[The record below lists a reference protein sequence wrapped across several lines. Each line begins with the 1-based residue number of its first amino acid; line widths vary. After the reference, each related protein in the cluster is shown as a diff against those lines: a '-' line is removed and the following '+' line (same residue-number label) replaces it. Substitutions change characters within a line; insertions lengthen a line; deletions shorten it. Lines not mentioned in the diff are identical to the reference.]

1 MLGQRRQEHRLI
13 AEAPITLHAL
23 IRHDIAA
30 GEEAWFARCRA
41 DFLRS
46 FPTLLLEWTRLLILL
61 GLLGASAG
69 RAYALCAMLGC
80 LFASAAHILAQ
91 RIEQRDDSNERR
103 NLVRRGWLMGLRTQ
117 WWSMAVFWGCLFA
130 PLSTREA
137 LIALAITM
145 MMIDGIAA
153 TTLPRLALGLSML
166 QGVAL
171 TLGCLLAQGLAAA
184 WVGVIALVAG
194 TFLHWTLFNFYY
206 MFATRRL
213 RTRRLSQS
221 HETVR
226 LLLNQYDDE
235 GSDWLYEL
243 DAGGAIRHPSAR
255 FCAALGLEPGV
266 LDGLELEA
274 LFNGEAAEALA
285 GHLRAGQPFR
295 AQVLSLVIG
304 DEERWWSISGRP
316 ITNAAG
322 ACQGWRGFVADI
334 TEARRAEAR
343 VTWLAHYDAL
353 TGLANRALLQANL
366 ERVLAGRRE
375 RERVSLLYI
384 DLDLFKEINDGLGH
398 SAGDAVLIETARRLE
413 HAVRP
418 RDLVARLGGDEFV
431 VLADG
436 ADAGAA
442 QMIAQRIL
450 TAVAQ
455 PIDLDGQIA
464 HVGASIGIATAPGD
478 ALSAGDLLR
487 AADVAMYHAKAAGR
501 RGFAVF
507 DPEMQTRVRERR
519 ELELDLRAAIRLG
532 QLELHYQPLLDLS
545 DGRTVGHE
553 ALLRWQHPARGL
565 ISPDD
570 FIPIAEET
578 GLIVD
583 IGQWVIREALSEAAR
598 WPEHMTIAVN
608 LSPAQLRDKALLPTI
623 VQALAHSG
631 VASQRLELEITET
644 MLLQDTQD
652 VLALLHQLR
661 ALGVRIALDDFGTGY
676 SSLNYLRSFPFDK
689 IKIDRC
695 FIAEL
700 TAREDCQA
708 IVRSVLSM
716 ASDLNMV
723 TTAEG
728 VEALEQLEA
737 LRAGGCDQAQGYL
750 FSKALPAAEL
760 GLPPHQPIAWDET
773 PLLLGQAMRG

>member
-23 IRHDIAA
+23 IRHDIAS

-61 GLLGASAG
+61 SLLGAAAG
-69 RAYALCAMLGC
+69 HAYAGAASLGC
-80 LFASAAHILAQ
+80 LLTSAAQLITQSAERRQHSD
-91 RIEQRDDSNERR
+91 EQR
-103 NLVRRGWLMGLRTQ
+103 NLARRGWLLALRTL
-117 WWSMAVFWGCLFA
+117 WWSMAVFWGCLLA
-130 PLSTREA
+130 PPPAREA
-137 LIALAITM
+137 LIALALTM
-145 MMIDGIAA
+145 MLIDGITA
-153 TTLPRLALGLSML
+153 TTLPRLALGLAML
-166 QGVAL
+166 QGAAL
-171 TLGCLLAQGLAAA
+171 TLGCLLAEGPAAA
-184 WVGVIALVAG
+184 WVGVIVMVVG
-194 TFLHWTLFNFYY
+194 TFLHWTLFNLYY

-213 RTRRLSQS
+213 RTRRLSQA

-243 DAGGAIRHPSAR
+243 DAGGAIRNPSAR
-255 FCAALGLEPGV
+255 FCAALGVEAGV

-274 LFNGEAAEALA
+274 LFSGEAAQALA
-285 GHLRAGQPFR
+285 AHLQAGQPFR
-295 AQVLSLVIG
+295 AQVLALVIG

-316 ITNAAG
+316 ITDATG

-366 ERVLAGRRE
+366 ERVLAGRRAK
-375 RERVSLLYI
+375 ERVSLLYI

-398 SAGDAVLIETARRLE
+398 GAGDAVLIETARRLE

-436 ADAGAA
+436 ADAKAA
-442 QMIAQRIL
+442 QMIAERIL
-450 TAVAQ
+450 TALAQ
-455 PIDLDGQIA
+455 PIDLDGQTA

-478 ALSAGDLLR
+478 ALNAGDLLR

-519 ELELDLRAAIRLG
+519 ELELDLRAAVRLG
-532 QLELHYQPLLDLS
+532 QLQLHYQPLLDLS
-545 DGRTVGHE
+545 DGQTVGHE
-553 ALLRWQHPARGL
+553 ALLRWQHPTRGL
-565 ISPDD
+565 VAPDD

-578 GLIVD
+578 GLIVE
-583 IGQWVIREALSEAAR
+583 IGQWVIREALSEAAS
-598 WPEHMTIAVN
+598 WPAHMAVAVN
-608 LSPAQLRDKALLPTI
+608 LSPAQLRDKALLSTI
-623 VQALAHSG
+623 IQTLASSG
-631 VASQRLELEITET
+631 VAPNRLELEITET
-644 MLLQDTQD
+644 MLLQDTQE
-652 VLALLHQLR
+652 VLGLLHKLR

-728 VEALEQLEA
+728 VEAFEQLEA

-750 FSKALPAAEL
+750 FSKAVPAAEL
-760 GLPPHQPIAWDET
+760 GLPLPAFGKALIA
-773 PLLLGQAMRG
+773 